1 MIDNAELHYRRL
13 GVASAMLL
21 VVLSLAACSGRN
33 AKPGESLADAETAVA
48 RAERARISDYDS
60 VSWKAARDNLA
71 RARAASGN
79 KETEITSRWYAARAK
94 ADADLGIARAER
106 SRLAALTMSLKREI
120 ETLQSPAPGVTP

>member
-1 MIDNAELHYRRL
+1 
-13 GVASAMLL
+13 MLL
-21 VVLSLAACSGRN
+21 IALSLVACAGRN

-48 RAERARISDYDS
+48 RAERERIADYDS

-71 RARAASGN
+71 RARAASGA

-106 SRLAALTMSLKREI
+106 SRIAALTMSLKREI
-120 ETLQSPAPGVTP
+120 ETLRSPGSGDAP